1 MEQYEATATREVSGS
16 SSTSR
21 FQSYVEGI
29 NSLTNSD
36 SSHNSASTKEI
47 LPGLTI
53 EKDVAP
59 LGAGNDVNVNIGS
72 GTNCEALQ
80 ELVENG
86 KKIHITGECAE
97 GGKPADIGAPG
108 KPKPT
113 EGSKPG
119 KPVKPGRVDSN
130 GDNSSTA
137 GNGDNGDTGNV
148 GGANIDCEKPLPP
161 KLPQK
166 GDKPSL
172 QVPEGSMSV
181 EDSKKAE
188 QDWIKKKFEQV
199 RPLEKDLN

>member
-1 MEQYEATATREVSGS
+1 MMEQYEATATREVSGS
-16 SSTSR
+16 SVTSR

-36 SSHNSASTKEI
+36 SSHNRTSTKDI

-59 LGAGNDVNVNIGS
+59 LGAGSDVNVNIGS

-119 KPVKPGRVDSN
+119 KPGSVDSN
-130 GDNSSTA
+130 GDN
-137 GNGDNGDTGNV
+137 
-148 GGANIDCEKPLPP
+148 
-161 KLPQK
+161 
-166 GDKPSL
+166 PSL

-188 QDWIKKKFEQV
+188 QDWIKKKIDQV
-199 RPLEKDLN
+199 RPLEKDSN